1 MDSSILPPQD
11 DGVMSCSI
19 CTPRWLHFMQY
30 CSPPWSCFMEDCLI
44 GGSAFIFIPP
54 ALPRLALHAVGA
66 GVRTCIMPFT
76 TNASIRWWC
85 HIVTSSRDQSCRR
98 IKCCCRNSL
107 MLPAMML
114 TMVMFMVGCARRW
127 TRFTTQSKYTKSHAT
142 TNTSHRHGAGVKLCR
157 R

>member
-11 DGVMSCSI
+11 DGVMNCSI

-30 CSPPWSCFMEDCLI
+30 CSPPWSCFMGDCLI
-44 GGSAFIFIPP
+44 GGSGFHFHTASPTSTSTACGGRRRQDLHHAPHHQREHQMVVSHCNKLTGSKLPP
-54 ALPRLALHAVGA
+54 NQVRL
-66 GVRTCIMPFT
+66 
-76 TNASIRWWC
+76 
-85 HIVTSSRDQSCRR
+85 
-98 IKCCCRNSL
+98 RNSL

-142 TNTSHRHGAGVKLCR
+142 TNTSHRHGAGVQLCR